1 MVKKQE
7 FPDNFL
13 DIDLPFSYSFFC
25 LPLVPFTKIYSAVVE
40 VGSHYFSFKFRG
52 DNYFRVNYDK
62 KATEIAKWT
71 KIIGSIGMFFL
82 I

>member
-1 MVKKQE
+1 MV
-7 FPDNFL
+7 FG
-13 DIDLPFSYSFFC
+13 
-25 LPLVPFTKIYSAVVE
+25 AVVE

-52 DNYFRVNYDK
+52 DNYFRLNYDK

-82 I
+82 NSIPINTALKSFFFEQGTWP